1 MANFLNKEMNEFNT
15 ILLVKDFSLLANNII
30 IDDIVSKIHLN
41 KLFEYS
47 IREYKIMDKI
57 TIEVFKNSGIKSKIN
72 NQIVY
77 YLGDLNQL
85 FFLKDE

>member
-1 MANFLNKEMNEFNT
+1 MNL
-15 ILLVKDFSLLANNII
+15 IQYFSLLANNII